1 MRVECEICG
10 AYTEDPEQIE
20 WAKKH
25 RICPECRHIGSLFIA
40 EEDENMSM
48 FEKINKVIDE
58 RYLDGDHITLY
69 DENGVHLAEVIEPML
84 EEEET
89 ISQYNVDYAEVYDN
103 PGVTIYYFS
112 IAYVED
118 GVLEHFTYEIEVM

>member
-1 MRVECEICG
+1 
-10 AYTEDPEQIE
+10 
-20 WAKKH
+20 
-25 RICPECRHIGSLFIA
+25 
-40 EEDENMSM
+40 MSM

-89 ISQYNVDYAEVYDN
+89 ISQYSVDYAPIFN
-103 PGVTIYYFS
+103 IPGATLYYFS
-112 IAYVED
+112 IAYIE
-118 GVLEHFTYEIEVM
+118 GGMLEHFTYEVEVF

>member
-1 MRVECEICG
+1 
-10 AYTEDPEQIE
+10 
-20 WAKKH
+20 
-25 RICPECRHIGSLFIA
+25 
-40 EEDENMSM
+40 MSM
-48 FEKINKVIDE
+48 FEKINKAIDE

-89 ISQYNVDYAEVYDN
+89 VSQYSVDYSEIYDN
-103 PGVTIYYFS
+103 PGMALYYFS

-118 GVLEHFTYEIEVM
+118 GVLEHFTYEIEVY

>member
-1 MRVECEICG
+1 
-10 AYTEDPEQIE
+10 
-20 WAKKH
+20 
-25 RICPECRHIGSLFIA
+25 
-40 EEDENMSM
+40 MSM

-69 DENGVHLAEVIEPML
+69 DENGVHLAEVIESML

-89 ISQYNVDYAEVYDN
+89 ISQYSVDYSEVYDN
-103 PGVTIYYFS
+103 IYYFS

-118 GVLEHFTYEIEVM
+118 GVLEHFTYEIEVC

>member
-10 AYTEDPEQIE
+10 AYTEDPNEIE

-25 RICPECRHIGSLFIA
+25 RTCPECRHIGGLFIT
-40 EEDENMSM
+40 EEADNMSM

-69 DENGVHLAEVIEPML
+69 DEDGVHLAEVIEPML

-89 ISQYNVDYAEVYDN
+89 ISQYSVDYAEVFDN
-103 PGVTIYYFS
+103 PGESIYYFS

-118 GVLEHFTYEIEVM
+118 GVLEHFTYEIEVF